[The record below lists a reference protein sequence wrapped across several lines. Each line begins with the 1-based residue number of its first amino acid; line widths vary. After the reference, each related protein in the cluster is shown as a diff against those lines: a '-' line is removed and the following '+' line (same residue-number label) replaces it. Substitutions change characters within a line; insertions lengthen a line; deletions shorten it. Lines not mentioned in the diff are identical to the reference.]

1 MAVPDQIRE
10 SPPQGKLGAVDT
22 EEVYLLP
29 TSLGQE
35 RYWAI
40 DQINPGTSVLNVAVR
55 FLLEGKLKPELVER
69 GFEDII
75 ARHEVLRTTF
85 TSLDGHVMQ
94 VIAPS
99 AKISMPIVDLRPRD
113 DQDLEIDRLS
123 LEEAQKSFNL
133 FEGPLLRAKL
143 VRISDAQ
150 QFLLLTLH
158 HAVAD
163 YWSIGLIVNELAIFY
178 DAYEGRS
185 APSLLQ
191 LPVQYGDFAV
201 WQREQVTHE
210 LMRNQ
215 LSFWREQLSGIR
227 AVIFP
232 FAITRVSIASH
243 NAEIVSRVLP
253 LTLTETLKDIA
264 NREGATFFNIM
275 FAALAVVVQRITGQS
290 EFGIGS
296 QVAGRRSV
304 ELESVIGL
312 FVNTV
317 ILRADL
323 SGDPTFIGL
332 IERIRRMTVES
343 LANADVPFEQV
354 LTDIYPANYLNH
366 DNLFNINFICQRD
379 EIKTR
384 GFGGV
389 KLKVL
394 PSKSQGALYD
404 LNVFLILR
412 TDGWR
417 LSCEYKTDLFNE
429 SSVLLLL
436 ENYKKVLEQISK
448 NPELRISEFTD
459 IASFASQQHTR
470 GASGLKKSSAARAGE
485 ASSSDTR
492 LSASDLIPEDLAR
505 PGTPGATEQT
515 ETYAFPITVNQKR
528 FWVLDQLMPGNP
540 TLNMPITLRLNG
552 PLRRDI
558 VERSIGELVRRHE
571 ILRTTFISVDGDP
584 SQIIHPPGGVE
595 LIIEISLDDLGESDR
610 ESRADSLL
618 HQEALHSF
626 DLSKGPLFRATLARL
641 AKDDHIL
648 MLTMPHIVCD
658 GWSNGILVRELTSI
672 YASLSQSRPSS
683 LPEPL
688 IQYADFAHWQNEC
701 PESAKLEDDLAF
713 WKRQLSG
720 KLPLLDLPA
729 DRCPRPGLVSRGATE
744 TLLMPTGF
752 VIQLKALCQREEIT
766 MFMLLL
772 AAFKAMLSRF
782 TGHEDILV
790 GSPISGRMPE
800 TEDVVGP
807 FSYPISLRT
816 DLSGDPSFRELL
828 RRIRDV
834 TIEALGHKDLDF
846 SRVLEELGTEQLRG
860 RNPLFQIYFLHQV
873 AFLQPVKTGGLS
885 WSPYTWTSPGTA
897 FDLHLA
903 TVERAEGIFCR
914 LEYNP
919 DMFEAGTI
927 KRLLR
932 QYQSILVAI
941 AADPEMRISEL
952 PFSTTKPLESPS
964 SHSKMKEADKRS
976 TERCVLERFKEQSYR
991 APTKA
996 AGIFGKDILTYG
1008 QLDTKSDVFAARLRR
1023 LDLDGGRLVGIW
1035 GELSPDVM
1043 IALIGTLK
1051 AGCTYV
1057 WLSPDDATDS
1067 EPILALLGRMK
1078 VAIADK
1084 HLVSWLESR
1093 GIEFVFTPRS
1103 MIMGS
1108 ASNGSPSYA
1117 DIRSPACLRLT
1128 TASRRALIVTHEALS
1143 LRTAATVKAY
1153 DLVAEDRV
1161 ALINSEAREDAI
1173 LAILT
1178 VGATAVFANRQMLN
1192 SQSGLAA
1199 LVEKRACNVLLLTAR
1214 HFEAMVIARE
1224 RDRKEFFKRVRLV
1237 AVHGDKPAQKAIA
1250 MLMKQ
1255 AGGLVRFVS
1264 AYGTAET
1271 GSNAVNWE
1279 ALNDFGTDNSVATQ
1293 HLGRPAA
1300 GFSLTVVD
1308 RYSRPAPV
1316 GVIGEICIGGNTLAQ
1331 DFPGDTESAAERFFT
1346 VPSDQRCF
1354 FRSGDLGRYLSESRI
1369 EFLGP
1374 LQRHSNVRGFRR
1386 HFSDLEFTLMLH
1398 SCVKWAI
1405 AVPSEDLSGNGRIVA
1420 YILLESAGAG
1430 RTSSDRCMTVRGELQ
1445 ELVAQSAQSHSS
1457 GLTIVFVDNLRLNKN
1472 GNVDLQILPHFDS
1485 ADVNAFSAP
1494 SAALGKLE
1502 AKLIEIWEDLLGI
1515 RPIQITD
1522 NFFDLGGHSL
1532 LALRLFSR
1540 ISILWKKTLPLSTL
1554 FQAPT
1559 VALLAEILRRDGW
1572 SPPTSSLVAIRSDG
1586 ARPPLYII
1594 SGIGGNVVRFHALG
1608 RYLNPDQ
1615 PLYALQPP
1623 GVDGTLP
1630 HLKSVEDMA
1639 ALYIREIKILQPE
1652 GPYYLAGYSFGGLV
1666 AFHMGCELLN
1676 QQEQI
1681 GLLAL
1686 LDSPEWHYET
1696 HAARNTRLRHPLI
1709 RCRARLSRLLF
1720 ATNRIQYL
1728 KLRLGRQ
1735 VSRIIYSSFRRLHRD
1750 LPGSFG
1756 SLSDINA
1763 FAASNYIPRFFPGC
1777 LTLLRTKMP
1786 SGTVVLHD
1794 PALGWSSLARA
1805 LQIYEVPGNHD
1816 DMTAEPHVKGLAQK
1830 LNTLLT
1836 RSSADG
1842 LAGEVINTSN
1852 TDRGENKSNAIISTA
1867 TVQTHALVDSLTGSY
1882 LSTDEKRN
1890 DIIKLDPT

>member
-1 MAVPDQIRE
+1 MAALDLSRE
-10 SPPQGKLGAVDT
+10 ASPQGEPGAVDT
-22 EEVYLLP
+22 EEVYVLP

-40 DQINPGTSVLNVAVR
+40 DQINPKTSVLNVAVR
-55 FLLEGKLKPELVER
+55 FFLEGKLKPELVER
-69 GFEDII
+69 AFDDII

-85 TSLDGHVMQ
+85 TKRDGQVMQ

-99 AKISMPIVDLRPRD
+99 VKISMPIIDLRLHD
-113 DQDLEIDRLS
+113 DQEREIDRLS
-123 LEEAQKSFNL
+123 LEEAQKGFNL
-133 FEGPLLRAKL
+133 FEGPLLRIKL
-143 VRISDAQ
+143 VRIADAQ

-163 YWSIGLIVNELAIFY
+163 YWSIGLIVNELAILY

-185 APSLLQ
+185 APLFLR
-191 LPVQYGDFAV
+191 LAVQYGDFAV

-210 LMRNQ
+210 LMRDQ
-215 LSFWREQLSGIR
+215 LSFWQKQLSGIR
-227 AVIFP
+227 AVNFP
-232 FAITRVSIASH
+232 FEMTRLSTAGH
-243 NAEIVSRVLP
+243 HAEIVSSVLP
-253 LTLTETLKDIA
+253 STLTDTVKDIA
-264 NREGATFFNIM
+264 NGEGATFFNIM
-275 FAALAVVVQRITGQS
+275 FAALAVVVQRITGQN

-304 ELESVIGL
+304 ELESVVGL

-354 LTDIYPANYLNH
+354 LADIYPANYLNH
-366 DNLFNINFICQRD
+366 DSLFNINFICQRD
-379 EIKTR
+379 EIRTH
-384 GFGGV
+384 GFGGI
-389 KLKVL
+389 KLTVL

-417 LSCEYKTDLFNE
+417 LSCEYKTDLFIE
-429 SSVLLLL
+429 TDVILLL
-436 ENYKKVLEQISK
+436 ENYKKVLEQVCE
-448 NPELRISEFTD
+448 NPERRISGFTNL
-459 IASFASQQHTR
+459 ASFASEQHTWS
-470 GASGLKKSSAARAGE
+470 ASGLKKSSAACAGE
-485 ASSSDTR
+485 ASSSNTR
-492 LSASDLIPEDLAR
+492 LSASERIAEDIAR
-505 PGTPGATEQT
+505 PGTLGGIEQT
-515 ETYAFPITVNQKR
+515 EIYSFPTTLNQQR
-528 FWVLDQLMPGNP
+528 FWVLDQLIPGNP
-540 TLNMPITLRLNG
+540 TLNMPVALRLDG
-552 PLRRDI
+552 PLRTDI
-558 VERSIGELVRRHE
+558 IERSLNELQRRHE
-571 ILRTTFISVDGDP
+571 ILRTTFKSIDGTP
-584 SQIIHPPGGVE
+584 SQIIHPSTNLE
-595 LIIEISLDDLGESDR
+595 LTEIALDGLGESDQ
-610 ESRADSLL
+610 ESRADALL
-618 HQEALHSF
+618 HEEALHSF

-641 AKDDHIL
+641 AKADHIL

-672 YASLSQSRPSS
+672 YTSLSQNRPSP
-683 LPEPL
+683 LPEPS
-688 IQYADFAHWQNEC
+688 IQFADFAHWQNEC
-701 PESAKLEDDLAF
+701 PESAKLDDDLAF
-713 WKRQLSG
+713 WKKRLSG
-720 KLPLLDLPA
+720 RLPLLDLPA
-729 DRCPRPGLVSRGATE
+729 DRSTRPGLVSRGAAE
-744 TLLMPTGF
+744 TLLMSPGF
-752 VIQLKALCQREEIT
+752 VTQLKAFCKREEIT

-772 AAFKAMLSRF
+772 AGFKAVLSRLS
-782 TGHEDILV
+782 GQEDILV
-790 GSPISGRMPE
+790 GSPITGRMPE
-800 TEDVVGP
+800 TEDVIGP

-834 TIEALGHKDLDF
+834 TIEALTHKDLDF
-846 SRVLEELGTEQLRG
+846 SRVLKELGTEQLRG

-903 TVERAEGIFCR
+903 TVERVEGISCR

-927 KRLLR
+927 KRVVQ

-976 TERCVLERFKEQSYR
+976 TERSVLELFKEQSYR

-996 AGIFGKDILTYG
+996 AGIFGKDILTYR
-1008 QLDTKSDVFAARLRR
+1008 QLDTKSDVFADRLRR
-1023 LDLDGGRLVGIW
+1023 LDLDGDRLVGIW

-1043 IALIGTLK
+1043 IAVIGTLK
-1051 AGCTYV
+1051 AGCTYI

-1067 EPILALLGRMK
+1067 EPISTLLGHMK

-1093 GIEFVFTPRS
+1093 GVEFVFTPRS

-1108 ASNGSPSYA
+1108 ASNGSPSFA
-1117 DIRSPACLRLT
+1117 DIRSPACLLLT

-1143 LRTAATVKAY
+1143 LRAAATVKAY

-1161 ALINSEAREDAI
+1161 ALINSVAREDAI

-1178 VGATAVFANRQMLN
+1178 IGATAVFANHQMLD

-1224 RDRKEFFKRVRLV
+1224 RDQKEFFKTVRLV
-1237 AVHGDKPAQKAIA
+1237 AVHGDKPAQNAIA

-1255 AGGLVRFVS
+1255 AGGSVRFVS
-1264 AYGTAET
+1264 AFGTAET

-1279 ALNDFGTDNSVATQ
+1279 ALKDFGTDNSVATQ

-1331 DFPGDTESAAERFFT
+1331 YFPGDTESVTERFFT
-1346 VPSDQRCF
+1346 IPNDHRRF

-1430 RTSSDRCMTVRGELQ
+1430 RTSSDRYMTVRGELQ

-1472 GNVDLQILPHFDS
+1472 GNVDLQNLPHFDS

-1540 ISILWKKTLPLSTL
+1540 ISDLWRKTLPLSTL

-1630 HLKSVEDMA
+1630 HLRSVEDMA

-1676 QQEQI
+1676 QEEQI

-1686 LDSPEWHYET
+1686 LDSPEWHYVT
-1696 HAARNTRLRHPLI
+1696 RAARNTRLRHPLI

-1763 FAASNYIPRFFPGC
+1763 FAASNYTPRFFPGC

-1794 PALGWSSLARA
+1794 PALGWSSLASA
-1805 LQIYEVPGNHD
+1805 LEIYEVPGNHD

-1836 RSSADG
+1836 GSSADG
-1842 LAGEVINTSN
+1842 LSGKMINTSN
-1852 TDRGENKSNAIISTA
+1852 RDRGENNSNAIISTA

-1882 LSTDEKRN
+1882 LSTVEKRN